1 MFLNLKTKN
10 TNLNMK
16 GNNMKNKLLLSTAIA
31 SVAFAGVASA
41 ETKIGGNLEQTFVA
55 ASQND
60 GISSTRG
67 FGAEHNIS
75 LSASKDLDNG
85 MSMSYGT
92 ILEDAATDTHYLTVG
107 TDAVT
112 VTVGRDNG
120 NNLSSSSLPYI
131 GDAVGTA
138 TNQLGVTTGNVQ
150 GTADYHN
157 EEHIRT
163 DIKAMGGTVTVGYAP
178 DMTTTRPSDSAVNEG
193 SNSATAFIYKG
204 SLGVDGLSVLVGQGK
219 QDGEGTAKDA
229 EEKQYGLSY
238 NAGQFSV
245 GVQKETQKSSAA
257 SANVV
262 EKDITGFGATYAV
275 NDNLSVGVYSIE
287 TEKKSGGTK
296 SAQDEEIKMVQIGYN
311 LGGLG
316 LSFGYAEV
324 ENVGNATGGDEEQ
337 FQIRTIQKF

>member
-1 MFLNLKTKN
+1 
-10 TNLNMK
+10 MK

-85 MSMSYGT
+85 MSMKYGT
-92 ILEDAATDTHYLTVG
+92 ILEDATTDTHYLTVG
-107 TDAVT
+107 TDTVT

-120 NNLSSSSLPYI
+120 NNLSSSSVPYI

-138 TNQLGVTTGNVQ
+138 VNQLSPTTSNIQ
-150 GTADYHN
+150 STADYHN
-157 EEHIRT
+157 EEHIRI
-163 DIKAMGGTVTVGYAP
+163 DGKVLGGTVTIGYAP
-178 DMTTTRPSDSAVNEG
+178 DNTTTRPSDSAVNEG
-193 SNSATAFIYKG
+193 SNSVTAFIYKG
-204 SLGVDGLSVLVGQGK
+204 SLGVDGLSVLVGKSTQS
-219 QDGEGTAKDA
+219 GEGSAKDA
-229 EEKQYGLSY
+229 EEKQYGVAY
-238 NAGQFSV
+238 NAGQFSL
-245 GVQKETQKSSAA
+245 GVQKETQKDSAAA
-257 SANVV
+257 SAQV
-262 EKDITGFGATYAV
+262 EKDITSVGATYAV
-275 NDNLSVGVYSIE
+275 NDNFSIGVYQIE
-287 TEKKSGGTK
+287 TEKTTGGTT
-296 SAQDEEIKMVQIGYN
+296 AANDEETKMVQVGYN

-316 LSFGYAEV
+316 LTFGYAEV
-324 ENVGNATGGDEEQ
+324 ENVGNATGGDEDQ

>member
-1 MFLNLKTKN
+1 
-10 TNLNMK
+10 MK

-60 GISSTRG
+60 GLSSTRG

-85 MSMSYGT
+85 MTAKYGT
-92 ILEDAATDTHYLTVG
+92 ILEDATTDTHYLTVG
-107 TDAVT
+107 TDTVT

-120 NNLSSSSLPYI
+120 NNLSSSSIPYI

-138 TNQLGVTTGNVQ
+138 INQLGATTANVQ

-157 EEHIRT
+157 EEHIRV
-163 DIKAMGGTVTVGYAP
+163 DGKVLGGTVTVGYAP
-178 DMTTTRPSDSAVNEG
+178 DNTTTRPSDSVVNEG
-193 SNSATAFIYKG
+193 SNSVTAFIYKG
-204 SLGVDGLSVLVGQGK
+204 SLGVDGLSVLVGTSK

-229 EEKQYGLSY
+229 EEKQYGVAY

-245 GVQKETQKSSAA
+245 GVQKETQKDSAA
-257 SANVV
+257 AASQI
-262 EKDITGFGATYAV
+262 EKDIQSIGATYAV
-275 NDNLSVGVYSIE
+275 NDNFSIGLYSIE
-287 TEKKSGGTK
+287 TEKKTGGTK
-296 SAQDEEIKMVQIGYN
+296 ATKDEETKMVQLGYN

-324 ENVGNATGGDEEQ
+324 ENVGNAAGGDEEQ

>member
-1 MFLNLKTKN
+1 
-10 TNLNMK
+10 MK

-92 ILEDAATDTHYLTVG
+92 ILEDATTDTHYLTVG
-107 TDAVT
+107 TDTVT

-131 GDAVGTA
+131 GDAVGTSV
-138 TNQLGVTTGNVQ
+138 NQLGVTTQNVQ

-157 EEHIRT
+157 EEHIRV
-163 DIKAMGGTVTVGYAP
+163 DGKVLGGTITVGYAP
-178 DMTTTRPSDSAVNEG
+178 DMTTSRPADSAVNEG
-193 SNSATAFIYKG
+193 TNSATGIVYKG

-229 EEKQYGLSY
+229 EEKQYGIAY
-238 NAGQFSV
+238 NAGQFSI
-245 GVQKETQKSSAA
+245 GAQKEKQKDSAA
-257 SANVV
+257 AADQI
-262 EKDITGFGATYAV
+262 ELDITSIGATYAV
-275 NDNLSVGVYSIE
+275 NDNFSIGLYSIE
-287 TEKKSGGTK
+287 TEKKDGGTK
-296 SAQDEEIKMVQIGYN
+296 AAQDEEIKMVQVGYN

>member
-1 MFLNLKTKN
+1 
-10 TNLNMK
+10 
-16 GNNMKNKLLLSTAIA
+16 MKNKLLLSTAIA

-41 ETKIGGNLEQTFVA
+41 ETKIGGNLEQTFVS

-60 GISSTRG
+60 GIGSSRG

-85 MSMSYGT
+85 MSMKYGT
-92 ILEDAATDTHYLTVG
+92 VLEDATTDTHYLTVG

-138 TNQLGVTTGNVQ
+138 VNQLGATTSNTTMNQ
-150 GTADYHN
+150 DASPRPAADYHN
-157 EEHIRT
+157 EEHIRI
-163 DIKAMGGTVTVGYAP
+163 DANVMGGTVTVGYAP
-178 DMTTTRPSDSAVNEG
+178 DMSTSRPSDSAVNEG
-193 SNSATAFIYKG
+193 ENSATAFIYSG
-204 SLGVDGLSVLVGQGK
+204 SLGVDGLKVLVGTSK
-219 QDGEGTAKDA
+219 MDGEGTQKDA

-238 NAGQFSV
+238 NAGQFTV
-245 GVQKETQKSSAA
+245 GVQKEKQKDDATDAA
-257 SANVV
+257 QI
-262 EKDITGFGATYAV
+262 EKEIMGLAATYAV
-275 NDNLSVGVYSIE
+275 NDNLSVGLYSIE
-287 TEKKSGGTK
+287 TEKKIGGTK
-296 SAQDEEIKMVQIGYN
+296 QDKDEEIKMVQIGYN

-324 ENVGNATGGDEEQ
+324 ENVGNAAGGDEEQ